1 MARRLNRLTAVE
13 VKGIDQKGM
22 YHDGGGLYLQ
32 VSAAGTKSWI
42 YRFTLDGR
50 AREMGLG
57 PLNAISLAEARKRAA
72 ECRRMRH
79 DGIDPIDARGAQ
91 RDEKR
96 LEGARSM
103 TFDVCAEAYIEA
115 HNASWK
121 NGKHAEQ
128 WRGSLRNY
136 ASPVFGSSPVQAV
149 DLALVMKALE
159 PIWQTKSE
167 TASRLRGRIESVLDW
182 ATVRGFRKGENPARW
197 RGHLDKLLPSRAKI
211 QKVEHHPALP
221 YSEIADFMVPLRSQ
235 EGIAARAL
243 EFLILTAARTGEII
257 GARWDEFDLKDQ
269 IWVVPGV
276 RMKAGREHRVPLSGP
291 ALAILKKMNEIRE
304 SDFVFPGGRKGRPL
318 SNMAM
323 LALLKRIGR
332 DDLTTHGF
340 RSTFRDWAAERT
352 TFPREVV
359 EMALAHTIE
368 NKVEAAY
375 RRGDLFQKRRQLM
388 EAWARFCEIKG
399 TAGKV
404 IAVGA
409 REEGRVAAD
418 GLGSS

>member
-32 VSAAGTKSWI
+32 VSAARTKSWI

-57 PLNAISLAEARKRAA
+57 PLNAISLAEARKRTA

-79 DGIDPIDARGAQ
+79 DGIDPIEARGAQ
-91 RDEKR
+91 RDQKR

-115 HNASWK
+115 HKASWK

-128 WRGSLRNY
+128 WHGSLRNY
-136 ASPVFGSSPVQAV
+136 ASPVFGSSPVQAI

-159 PIWQTKSE
+159 PVWQTKSE
-167 TASRLRGRIESVLDW
+167 TASRLRGRIEAVLDW
-182 ATVRGFRKGENPARW
+182 ARVHGYRKGENPARW
-197 RGHLDKLLPSRAKI
+197 RGHLDKLLPARAKI
-211 QKVEHHPALP
+211 QKVVHHPALP
-221 YSEIADFMVPLRSQ
+221 YSEIADFMVSLRSQ

-257 GARWDEFDLKDQ
+257 GARWDEVDLKEK
-269 IWVVPGV
+269 IWTVPGL

-291 ALAILKKMNEIRE
+291 ALATVKNMNEIRE
-304 SDFVFPGGRKGRPL
+304 SDFVFPGGRKGKPL

-332 DDLTTHGF
+332 NDLTTHGF

-352 TFPREVV
+352 NFPREVV

-388 EAWARFCEIKG
+388 EAWARFSEIR
-399 TAGKV
+399 ASVGKV
-404 IAVGA
+404 VSISG
-409 REEGRVAAD
+409 REEKTAR
-418 GLGSS
+418 L

>member
-1 MARRLNRLTAVE
+1 
-13 VKGIDQKGM
+13 M

-79 DGIDPIDARGAQ
+79 DGIDPIEVRGAQ
-91 RDEKR
+91 RDQKR

-115 HNASWK
+115 HKASWK

-136 ASPVFGSSPVQAV
+136 ASPVFGSSPVQAI

-182 ATVRGFRKGENPARW
+182 ATVRGYRKGETCTLAKPSRQAATDPREDPE
-197 RGHLDKLLPSRAKI
+197 GKTLPSTALRRNRRVHGGSARPGRGRGAGVGVPHPDRCSNRRDHRRA
-211 QKVEHHPALP
+211 
-221 YSEIADFMVPLRSQ
+221 M
-235 EGIAARAL
+235 
-243 EFLILTAARTGEII
+243 
-257 GARWDEFDLKDQ
+257 
-269 IWVVPGV
+269 
-276 RMKAGREHRVPLSGP
+276 GRG
-291 ALAILKKMNEIRE
+291 
-304 SDFVFPGGRKGRPL
+304 
-318 SNMAM
+318 
-323 LALLKRIGR
+323 
-332 DDLTTHGF
+332 
-340 RSTFRDWAAERT
+340 
-352 TFPREVV
+352 
-359 EMALAHTIE
+359 
-368 NKVEAAY
+368 
-375 RRGDLFQKRRQLM
+375 
-388 EAWARFCEIKG
+388 
-399 TAGKV
+399 
-404 IAVGA
+404 
-409 REEGRVAAD
+409 
-418 GLGSS
+418 